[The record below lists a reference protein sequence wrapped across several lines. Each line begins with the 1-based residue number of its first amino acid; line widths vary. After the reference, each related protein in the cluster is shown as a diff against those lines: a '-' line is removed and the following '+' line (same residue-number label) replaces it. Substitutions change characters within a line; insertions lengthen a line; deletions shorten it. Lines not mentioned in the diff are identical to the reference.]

1 MTTVAG
7 KGAFDLFLTSMFL
20 VGHATLYAYLM
31 AGLFGVCGVFFITIG
46 CCVSSVQVDDGLD
59 ASDAAAKE
67 ARKTATGSRDDS
79 QLLSDV

>member
-1 MTTVAG
+1 M
-7 KGAFDLFLTSMFL
+7 
-20 VGHATLYAYLM
+20 GHATLYAYLM

-67 ARKTATGSRDDS
+67 ARKSAVKGSRDDS